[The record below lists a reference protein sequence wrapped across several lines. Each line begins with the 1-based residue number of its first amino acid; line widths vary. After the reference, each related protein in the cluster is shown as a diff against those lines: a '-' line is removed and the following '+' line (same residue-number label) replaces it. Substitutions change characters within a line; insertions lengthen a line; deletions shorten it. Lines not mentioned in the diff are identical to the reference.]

1 MLIPSDHALRLLEFY
16 RTHQTKLALGGKI
29 LGEEAT
35 CVASIRYVWPE
46 SNSVGITLMSDD
58 GEQRWER
65 IIRLERASFRLF
77 QIGDVSF
84 AHFVD
89 FGFQSILI
97 IAFSDGTTMFMADQA
112 PAAGVPKT

>member
-16 RTHQTKLALGGKI
+16 RTHQTKPAFGGKI